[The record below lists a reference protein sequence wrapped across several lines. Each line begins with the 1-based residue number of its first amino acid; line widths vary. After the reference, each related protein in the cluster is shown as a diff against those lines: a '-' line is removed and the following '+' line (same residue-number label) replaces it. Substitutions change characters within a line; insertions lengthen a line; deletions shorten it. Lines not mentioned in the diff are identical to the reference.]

1 MVIKSEQFKEIA
13 KEYQTLS
20 KYFVRA
26 TIHINYHYDN
36 SYSPV
41 YNTTY
46 TAMSFKNVEKLHEYS
61 KLHPIALQDLN
72 FSKYIS
78 NLHSEL
84 IVKLRRL
91 GGDEKVLTPIEA
103 AHANKYKTLKLV
115 PSEVPYQYQPDII
128 SRPPLEF
135 TEGNYTYRFLAGLN
149 GVTSAIALNIISR
162 NDEPLY
168 DYLDEGFYVKSFVHQ
183 VGRKKI
189 YKMVAANAYDVHVAH
204 IFAMCTADFKLIE
217 LLQNG
222 CFINVHSAEM
232 TRLKLFKKMSDA
244 GKRAYQPMNALIEN
258 DYKKNSTLLVVGKL
272 VEGEIEK
279 TTINNIVFTKSSAVY
294 EQVSIE
300 ADDLLE
306 TLYADLNF
314 NGEFDIYG
322 VIAIYAARIEKKLN
336 KFAPDEPAKAAEDD
350 HAAAEVLPAPA
361 IEAGE
366 KTSLPVFKIN
376 NISITPAVSRT
387 FQRYIND
394 VRINKDEISKAIH
407 RASCHR
413 TTEDYKLFLK
423 SISRM
428 SIKWHDV
435 VANGLQFKIHST
447 ISRQEYQDAAPSIDA
462 PAIKL
467 CIDPTDKQFK
477 LQVDKDRKVRV
488 NLSKLIKKAET
499 LNKRTDAKTFYP
511 KSQLGYYRR
520 AEVRDYNWCASEL
533 AGLLL
538 DCCTFSKTVK
548 NEDGIEKTTE
558 ETLITR
564 EDIVALLSV
573 VNEQKKAIIE
583 KSKEFLNTAVKLTNA
598 TSIEFLGK
606 KAYHVK
612 GVLREYAVVI
622 ENAKVYDYATKQY
635 RCIVNDK
642 HYAGAGYDDIAAR
655 LLALK
660 NDSMMQEHIGTLK
673 GAAQPG
679 AENVHNYQPDRDV
692 AEQLDELVSNVIEK
706 RNNNQTV

>member
-1 MVIKSEQFKEIA
+1 MVVKSDQFKEIT
-13 KEYQTLS
+13 KEYQTLA

-26 TIHINYHYDN
+26 TIHINYHYGHN
-36 SYSPV
+36 YEPV
-41 YNTTY
+41 YNTSY
-46 TAMSFKNVEKLHEYS
+46 TAISFKNVQKLYEYS
-61 KLHPIALQDLN
+61 KLRPVALQDLS

-78 NLHSEL
+78 QGHSEL
-84 IVKLRRL
+84 IGKLRGL
-91 GGDEKVLTPIEA
+91 GGSEKVLTPIEA
-103 AHANKYKTLKLV
+103 EHANRYKTLKLV
-115 PSEVPYQYQPDII
+115 PSELPYQYQPDII
-128 SRPPLEF
+128 YRPPIEF
-135 TEGNYTYRFLAGLN
+135 TEGDYTYRFLAGSV
-149 GVTSAIALNIISR
+149 GASYALNIVSR
-162 NDEPLY
+162 NDDPLY
-168 DYLDEGFYVKSFVHQ
+168 DYLDEGFYVKGLVHQ
-183 VGRKKI
+183 VGRKTV
-189 YKMVAANAYDVHVAH
+189 YKTIVANAYDVHVAH
-204 IFAMCTADFKLIE
+204 IFAMCTADFKLTE
-217 LLQNG
+217 LLQHG

-244 GKRAYQPMNALIEN
+244 GKRAYLPMSTFIEQ

-279 TTINNIVFTKSSAVY
+279 TTINNIVFSKSSAVY

-306 TLYADLNF
+306 TLYTDLNF
-314 NGEFDIYG
+314 NGEFDIYS
-322 VIAIYAARIEKKLN
+322 VIAIYAARIEKKLST
-336 KFAPDEPAKAAEDD
+336 FASDEPAKAAEDD
-350 HAAAEVLPAPA
+350 QAAAEVLPEPA

-366 KTSLPVFKIN
+366 KTALPVFKIN
-376 NISITPAVSRT
+376 NISITPSVSRT

-394 VRINKDEISKAIH
+394 VRINKDEIAKAVH

-413 TTEDYKLFLK
+413 TAEDYKLFLK

-435 VANGLQFKIHST
+435 IANGLQFKIHST
-447 ISRQEYQDAAPSIDA
+447 ISRQEYQEAAPSIDA

-467 CIDPTDKQFK
+467 CVDPADKQFK
-477 LQVDKDRKVRV
+477 LQVDQDRKVRV

-499 LNKRTDAKTFYP
+499 LNKRTDARTFYP
-511 KSQLGYYRR
+511 KAQLGYYRR
-520 AEVRDYNWCASEL
+520 AEVRDYNWCAAEL
-533 AGLLL
+533 AGLLM
-538 DCCTFSKTVK
+538 DCCTFKKVVK
-548 NEDGIEKTTE
+548 NEDGTEKTTE

-583 KSKEFLNTAVKLTNA
+583 RSKEFLNTAVKLTNA
-598 TSIEFLGK
+598 TLIEFLGK

-635 RCIVNDK
+635 RCIVNDR

-679 AENVHNYQPDRDV
+679 AENVHHYQPDRDV
-692 AEQLDELVSNVIEK
+692 AEQLDELVANVIEK
-706 RNNNQTV
+706 RNNNQTA